1 MEEIE
6 RILHALVNDKVAPVK
21 EEASIALGR
30 LAARKNFPEFMGVL
44 SSGKPEERLRV
55 VYAAEEMG
63 GEEGLK
69 LLMKAVG
76 DAADDVRGAAIRI
89 LENYPRGAVLKAL
102 VDRLPLEKGY
112 VLGNVISVLGNSGR
126 RELGPV
132 LMNFINHPDTEIQ
145 ARTIEALGRI
155 GSSDALGEIMSKAE
169 SESPSVRKA
178 VAFALGAI
186 PLSHGS

>member
-6 RILHALVNDKVAPVK
+6 RILHVLVNDKVAPVK

-30 LAARKNFPEFMGVL
+30 FAARKNFPEFMGVL

-76 DAADDVRGAAIRI
+76 DAADDVRGAAIRL
-89 LENYPRGAVLKAL
+89 LEGYPRGEVLKAL

-126 RELGPV
+126 KELGPV

>member
-30 LAARKNFPEFMGVL
+30 FAARKNVPEFMGVL

-76 DAADDVRGAAIRI
+76 DAADDVRGAAIRL
-89 LENYPRGAVLKAL
+89 LEGYPRGEVLKAL

-155 GSSDALGEIMSKAE
+155 GSFDALGEIMSKAE

>member
-1 MEEIE
+1 
-6 RILHALVNDKVAPVK
+6 
-21 EEASIALGR
+21 
-30 LAARKNFPEFMGVL
+30 MGVL

-76 DAADDVRGAAIRI
+76 DAADDVRGAAIRL
-89 LENYPRGAVLKAL
+89 LEGYPRGEVLKAL

-155 GSSDALGEIMSKAE
+155 GSFDALGEIMSKAE

>member
-30 LAARKNFPEFMGVL
+30 FAARKNFPEFMGVL

-76 DAADDVRGAAIRI
+76 DAADDVRGAAIRL
-89 LENYPRGAVLKAL
+89 LEGYPRGEVLKAL

-155 GSSDALGEIMSKAE
+155 GSFDALGEIMSKAE